1 MSIEAFECL
10 NYKKLLKFTAPSI
23 IMLVVSSIYGVVDG
37 YFISNYVGK
46 VPFAAINFIIPFLM
60 LFSSL
65 GFMFGTGGGA
75 LISKTFG
82 EGDIKKARQ
91 LFSLIVY
98 TTAACGF
105 LLMAVG
111 QIFIYP
117 FVVAMG
123 AKGELVEY
131 SVTYGRII
139 LMAVPVHILQYEF
152 QCLAAT
158 SGKPALGL
166 YVTLLSGFANV
177 MLDALFLKG
186 FHWGIGGVATA
197 TVISQCIGGITPLLY
212 YAFPNGSLLRLGM
225 TKFNGKALLKICF
238 NGSSEL
244 MNNIS
249 MSVVSTLYN
258 VQLLR
263 YAGEDGIAVY
273 GVLMY
278 VSVVFENV
286 FMGYSVGVA
295 PIIGYYYGA
304 QKHKELKGVLRKSF
318 LFLTI
323 SAVSMFTCSICVSKS
338 LCSVFLGYD
347 EGVLGMAIHAFS
359 LFSLTFLF
367 VGYVIFGSA
376 FFTALN
382 NGVVSMAL
390 STMRTFLFQSIAVL
404 VLPLFWG
411 VDGIWFSL
419 VAAEMVMA
427 VITLLLLK
435 LDQKKY
441 INVRLDYSNHLW

>member
-1 MSIEAFECL
+1 MSIEIFEHL
-10 NYKKLLKFTAPSI
+10 DYKKLLHFTMPSI
-23 IMLVVSSIYGVVDG
+23 IMLVVSSVYGVVDG
-37 YFISNYVGK
+37 YFVSNYVGK

-82 EGDIKKARQ
+82 EGDMEKARQ

-105 LLMAVG
+105 LLMVLGQMLIFLFAVT
-111 QIFIYP
+111 
-117 FVVAMG
+117 MG
-123 AKGELVEY
+123 AEGELLEY
-131 SVTYGRII
+131 SVIYGRII

-166 YVTLLSGFANV
+166 YVTLVSGFANV
-177 MLDALFLKG
+177 ILDAVFLKG
-186 FHWGIGGVATA
+186 FCWGIRGVAAA
-197 TVISQCIGGITPLLY
+197 TVVSQCIGGIIPLLY
-212 YAFPNGSLLRLGM
+212 FTFPNGSLLRLGK

-249 MSVVSTLYN
+249 MSVVSMLYN

-263 YAGEDGIAVY
+263 YAGENGIAIY

-286 FMGYSVGVA
+286 FMGYSVGAA
-295 PIIGYYYGA
+295 PIIGYHYGA
-304 QKHKELKGVLRKSF
+304 QNHKELKGILRKSF
-318 LFLTI
+318 VLLTI
-323 SAVSMFTCSICVSKS
+323 SAAAMFLISICMSRP

-347 EGVLGMAIHAFS
+347 ESALNSAVHAFS
-359 LFSLTFLF
+359 LFSFAFLF
-367 VGYVIFGSA
+367 SGYVIFGSA

-382 NGVVSMAL
+382 NGIISMAL
-390 STMRTFLFQSIAVL
+390 SAMRTFLFQSIAVL
-404 VLPLFWG
+404 VLPLFFG
-411 VDGIWFSL
+411 VDGIWSSL
-419 VAAEMVMA
+419 VVSEMLIAGV
-427 VITLLLLK
+427 TFLLLK
-435 LDQKKY
+435 LNQKKY
-441 INVRLDYSNHLW
+441 QYG